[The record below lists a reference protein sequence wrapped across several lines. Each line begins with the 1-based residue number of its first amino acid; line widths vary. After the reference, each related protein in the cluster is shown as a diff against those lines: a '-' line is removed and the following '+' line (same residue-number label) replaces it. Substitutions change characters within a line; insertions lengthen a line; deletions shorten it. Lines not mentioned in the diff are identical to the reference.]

1 MHGFTRRVEC
11 VHCANSRSFIQHGET
26 SRRLIGQ
33 DEVGTLPYSAALSC
47 GRCGSFSLLSWW
59 DGAVPSVNS
68 VCMERLRAPTA
79 GPVEQ

>member
-1 MHGFTRRVEC
+1 MRGFTRRVEC
-11 VHCANSRSFIQHGET
+11 VRCANSRSFIQHDET

-33 DEVGTLPYSAALSC
+33 DEVGTLPHAATLSC
-47 GRCGSFSLLSWW
+47 GRCGSFGLLSWW
-59 DGAVPSVNS
+59 GNPAFSANS